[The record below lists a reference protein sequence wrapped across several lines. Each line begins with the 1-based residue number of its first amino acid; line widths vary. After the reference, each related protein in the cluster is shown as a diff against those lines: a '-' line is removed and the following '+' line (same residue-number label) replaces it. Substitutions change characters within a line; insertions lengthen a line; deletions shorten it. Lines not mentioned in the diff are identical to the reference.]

1 MYIRQIIIQGFK
13 SYREQTIID
22 PFDPRH
28 NVVVGRNG
36 SGKSNFFY
44 AIQFVLSDEFNH
56 LRAEQRQ
63 ALLHE
68 GTGPRVI
75 SAFVEIIFDNADGR
89 IPIDKNEVYLR
100 RVIGAKKDQYF
111 LNRKAVTKLDVM
123 NLLESAGFS
132 RSNPYYIV
140 KQGKINQM
148 ATAPDSQ
155 RLKLL
160 REVAGTRVYDE
171 RREESKVILKETQ
184 SKREKIEEFL
194 RTIEDRLKTL
204 EEEKEELKE
213 YQKYDKMRRALEYTI
228 HDRELKETRKKL
240 DDMENQRKNSGA
252 EQEQFRQQLQKAQ
265 EAIKTLSKEMKD
277 VKSKLSQV
285 KEEKDTFSMEQQQLL
300 KEKTK
305 LEFTIKDLADEV
317 QGDNKSK
324 ERAEKELQKLRA
336 TISQKEGELEAIKP
350 QYEEM
355 KGREDEAQHELSL
368 KDQKRKELYAK
379 QGRGSQ
385 FTSKEQRDQWIQK
398 ELRSIERAMGEK
410 KDQIRRLDEEIN
422 RDGERNKELEKR
434 LQAVKSKQDQI
445 QRLED
450 EIVRDTERVSQ
461 LSKKVEELSAD
472 TENYRQSIDE
482 HNKVFYDMKKRKD
495 QLQSERNEYWRKEN
509 NLQQNVSSLK
519 EELSRADHSLRS
531 MAGKP
536 ILNGRDSV
544 QKVLDT
550 FRERGGHLGEI
561 AGHYYGLLIENFEC
575 ERSIYTAVEVTA
587 GNKLFHHIVESDKI
601 GTQIL
606 KEMNKQKLPGE
617 VTFMPLNRLTVKEID
632 YPQTNDAIP
641 MVSKLT
647 YSDRYLKA
655 LKYIFGRTLICRNL
669 EVATHLARSTRLDCV
684 TLDGDQ
690 VSSKGSLTG
699 GYFNTSRSRL
709 EIQKTR
715 SELRDQITSAET
727 ELRTLQDTLRD
738 TEQEINKIVSEMQRT
753 EIKNSKAKNLFEK
766 VKTDIRLMKEEQSG
780 LERTKQPKERSL
792 TQLKANLE
800 AMMATKEGLESELHQ
815 ELMAT
820 LSVQDQH
827 EVDQLN
833 DDIRKLTQENKEAFT
848 RRMKLEADKNKLENL
863 LTNNLHRRKDELMQ
877 ALQEISVEDRKR
889 QLDHSQSEIQRV
901 DSRIDEVTN
910 QYKDVEKRVSDHQKK
925 EKTLKSELEK
935 AKVKEKEVMERMEE
949 DAKDLEKMASK
960 QTLLH
965 QKIDECTKKIR
976 DLGSLP
982 FEAFDKYQNIATKQL
997 FRKLEGSN
1005 MELKKYSH
1013 VNKKALDQFISFSEQ
1028 KEKLVMRKEEL
1039 DRGYD
1044 KIKELMSV
1052 LEQRKYEAIQFTFKQ
1067 VSKYFSEVFR
1077 KLAPQGHAQLVMK
1090 SDNDD
1095 ESEQEE
1101 QGTVDNFTGVG
1112 IRVSFTGRNAEM
1124 REMNQLSGG
1133 QKSLVALALIFAIQ
1147 KCDPAPFYLFDE
1159 IDQALDA
1166 QHRKAV
1172 ADMIHELSR
1181 DAQFITTTFRPEL
1194 LEHANKFYGVK
1205 FRNKVSHVE
1214 CVAREEAYDFVED
1227 DQTHG

>member
-13 SYREQTIID
+13 SYREQTVID

-89 IPIDKNEVYLR
+89 IPIDKNEVCLR

-194 RTIEDRLKTL
+194 RTIEDRLQTL

-240 DDMENQRKNSGA
+240 TDMENQRKNSGA

-265 EAIKTLSKEMKD
+265 ESIKTYSKEMKD

-285 KEEKDTFSMEQQQLL
+285 KEERDTYNMEQQQLL

-324 ERAEKELQKLRA
+324 ERAEKELLKLRS
-336 TISQKEGELEAIKP
+336 TISQKEAELEAIRP

-355 KGREDEAQHELSL
+355 KAREDEAQHELSM

-398 ELRSIERAMGEK
+398 ELRSLTK
-410 KDQIRRLDEEIN
+410 
-422 RDGERNKELEKR
+422 
-434 LQAVKSKQDQI
+434 AVKSKQDQI

-450 EIVRDTERVSQ
+450 EIVRDSERRTH
-461 LSKKVEELSAD
+461 LDKKVEELSTD

-482 HNKVFYDMKKRKD
+482 HNKVFYEMKKRKD
-495 QLQSERNEYWRKEN
+495 QLQSERNEHWRKEN

-519 EELSRADHSLRS
+519 DELSRADQSLRS

-550 FRERGGHLGEI
+550 FRDRGGHLGEI
-561 AGHYYGLLIENFEC
+561 ATQYYGLLIENFEC

-617 VTFMPLNRLTVKEID
+617 VTFMPLNRLTVKDID

-647 YSDRYLKA
+647 YSQRYHKA

-715 SELRDQITSAET
+715 SELRDQITTAET
-727 ELRTLQDTLRD
+727 ELRTLQDTLRN
-738 TEQEINKIVSEMQRT
+738 TEQEINKIVSEMQKT

-815 ELMAT
+815 DLMAT

-833 DDIRKLTQENKEAFT
+833 DDIRRLTQENKEAFT

-889 QLDHSQSEIQRV
+889 QLEHSQSEIQRV
-901 DSRIDEVTN
+901 DARIDEVAI
-910 QYKDVEKRVSDHQKK
+910 QYKDVEKKVSEHQKK
-925 EKTLKSELEK
+925 EKSLKSELEK
-935 AKVKEKEVMERMEE
+935 VKTKEKEVMERMEE

-960 QTLLH
+960 QNLLH

-982 FEAFDKYQNIATKQL
+982 SEAFDKYQNLPTKQL
-997 FRKLEGSN
+997 FKKLEGSN

-1044 KIKELMSV
+1044 KIKELMNV
-1052 LEQRKYEAIQFTFKQ
+1052 LEHRKYEAIQFTFKQ
-1067 VSKYFSEVFR
+1067 VSKYFSEVFK

-1090 SDNDD
+1090 SDRDD
-1095 ESEQEE
+1095 ESEHEE

-1172 ADMIHELSR
+1172 ADMIHELSK

-1214 CVAREEAYDFVED
+1214 CVSREEAYDFVED

>member
-1 MYIRQIIIQGFK
+1 
-13 SYREQTIID
+13 
-22 PFDPRH
+22 
-28 NVVVGRNG
+28 
-36 SGKSNFFY
+36 
-44 AIQFVLSDEFNH
+44 
-56 LRAEQRQ
+56 
-63 ALLHE
+63 
-68 GTGPRVI
+68 
-75 SAFVEIIFDNADGR
+75 
-89 IPIDKNEVYLR
+89 
-100 RVIGAKKDQYF
+100 
-111 LNRKAVTKLDVM
+111 
-123 NLLESAGFS
+123 
-132 RSNPYYIV
+132 
-140 KQGKINQM
+140 
-148 ATAPDSQ
+148 
-155 RLKLL
+155 
-160 REVAGTRVYDE
+160 
-171 RREESKVILKETQ
+171 
-184 SKREKIEEFL
+184 
-194 RTIEDRLKTL
+194 
-204 EEEKEELKE
+204 
-213 YQKYDKMRRALEYTI
+213 
-228 HDRELKETRKKL
+228 
-240 DDMENQRKNSGA
+240 MENQRKNSGA
-252 EQEQFRQQLQKAQ
+252 EQEKLRQQLQKAQ
-265 EAIKTLSKEMKD
+265 EAIKTTSKDLKE
-277 VKSKLSQV
+277 VKQKLGQV
-285 KEEKDTFSMEQQQLL
+285 KEERDTYNMEQQQLL

-324 ERAEKELQKLRA
+324 ERAEKELQKLRSI
-336 TISQKEGELEAIKP
+336 ISLKEAELEAIRP

-355 KGREDEAQHELSL
+355 KGKEDEAQRELSL

-398 ELRSIERAMGEK
+398 ELRSIERAMSEK
-410 KDQIRRLDEEIN
+410 KDQIRRLDEEIL
-422 RDGERNKELEKR
+422 RDSGR
-434 LQAVKSKQDQI
+434 
-445 QRLED
+445 
-450 EIVRDTERVSQ
+450 RVQ
-461 LSKKVEELSAD
+461 LDKTVEELSTD

-482 HNKVFYDMKKRKD
+482 HNKVFYEMKKRKD
-495 QLQSERNEYWRKEN
+495 QLQSERNEHWRKEN
-509 NLQQNVSSLK
+509 NLQQNVSTLK
-519 EELSRADHSLRS
+519 DDLSRADQSLRS

-561 AGHYYGLLIENFEC
+561 ATQYYGLLIENFEC
-575 ERSIYTAVEVTA
+575 EKSIYTAVEVTA
-587 GNKLFHHIVESDKI
+587 GNKLFHHIVNLDKI
-601 GTQIL
+601 GTHIL

-617 VTFMPLNRLTVKEID
+617 VTFMPLNRLTVKDID

-647 YSDRYLKA
+647 YSERYTKA

-727 ELRTLQDTLRD
+727 ELRTLQDTLRT
-738 TEQEINKIVSEMQRT
+738 TESEINKIVSEMQKT

-766 VKTDIRLMKEEQSG
+766 VKTDIRLMKEELSG
-780 LERTKQPKERSL
+780 LERTKNPKERSL
-792 TQLKANLE
+792 SQLKANLE

-815 ELMAT
+815 DLMAT
-820 LSVQDQH
+820 LSVSDQK
-827 EVDQLN
+827 EVDTLN
-833 DDIRKLTQENKEAFT
+833 DDIRRLTQENKEAFT

-863 LTNNLHRRKDELMQ
+863 LTNNLHRRKDELVQ

-901 DSRIDEVTN
+901 DTRIDEVAV
-910 QYKDVEKRVSDHQKK
+910 QFKDVEKKVGEHQKK
-925 EKTLKSELEK
+925 EKSFKSELEK
-935 AKVKEKEVMERMEE
+935 IKGKEKEVMERMEE
-949 DAKDLEKMASK
+949 DAKDLDKMASK
-960 QTLLH
+960 QNLLH

-982 FEAFDKYQNIATKQL
+982 SDAFDKYQNLATKAL
-997 FRKLEGSN
+997 FKKLETAN
-1005 MELKKYSH
+1005 NELRKYSH

-1028 KEKLVMRKEEL
+1028 KEKLVARKEEL
-1039 DRGYD
+1039 DRGNG
-1044 KIKELMSV
+1044 KISELMDV
-1052 LEQRKYEAIQFTFKQ
+1052 LEHRKYEAIQFTFKQ
-1067 VSKYFSEVFR
+1067 VSKYFSEVFK

-1090 SDNDD
+1090 SDQDE

-1101 QGTVDNFTGVG
+1101 QSTVDNFTGVG

-1159 IDQALDA
+1159 IDQALDPMY
-1166 QHRKAV
+1166 RKAV
-1172 ADMIHELSR
+1172 ADMIHELA
-1181 DAQFITTTFRPEL
+1181 DNAQFITTTFRPEL

-1205 FRNKVSHVE
+1205 FRNKVSHTESVT
-1214 CVAREEAYDFVED
+1214 REEAYDFVED
-1227 DQTHG
+1227 DQTHA

>member
-13 SYREQTIID
+13 SYREQTVID

-89 IPIDKNEVYLR
+89 IPIDKNEVCLR

-252 EQEQFRQQLQKAQ
+252 EQEQLRQQLQKAQ
-265 EAIKTLSKEMKD
+265 ESIKTQSKEMKEI
-277 VKSKLSQV
+277 KSKLSQV
-285 KEEKDTFSMEQQQLL
+285 KEERDTFNMEQQQLL

-336 TISQKEGELEAIKP
+336 TIAQKEAELEAIRPK
-350 QYEEM
+350 YEEN
-355 KGREDEAQHELSL
+355 KAREEEAQHELSL

-398 ELRSIERAMGEK
+398 ELRS
-410 KDQIRRLDEEIN
+410 L
-422 RDGERNKELEKR
+422 NK
-434 LQAVKSKQDQI
+434 AVKSKQDQI

-450 EIVRDTERVSQ
+450 EIVRDSERRTQLVS
-461 LSKKVEELSAD
+461 KVEELSTD

-482 HNKVFYDMKKRKD
+482 HNKVFYEMKKRKD
-495 QLQSERNEYWRKEN
+495 QLQSERNEHWRKEN

-519 EELSRADHSLRS
+519 EELSRADQSLRS

-561 AGHYYGLLIENFEC
+561 AEQYYGLLIENFEC

-617 VTFMPLNRLTVKEID
+617 VTFMPLNRLTVKDID

-647 YSDRYLKA
+647 YSERYHKA

-727 ELRTLQDTLRD
+727 ELRTLQETLRN
-738 TEQEINKIVSEMQRT
+738 TEQEINKIVSEMQKT

-792 TQLKANLE
+792 TQLKASLE

-815 ELMAT
+815 DLMAT

-833 DDIRKLTQENKEAFT
+833 DDIRRLTQDNKEAFT

-889 QLDHSQSEIQRV
+889 QLEHSQSEIQRV
-901 DSRIDEVTN
+901 DSRIEEVAV
-910 QYKDVEKRVSDHQKK
+910 QYKEVEKKVTELQKK
-925 EKTLKSELEK
+925 EKSLKGELEK
-935 AKVKEKEVMERMEE
+935 VKSREKEVMERMEE

-965 QKIDECTKKIR
+965 QKIEDCSKKIR

-982 FEAFDKYQNIATKQL
+982 SEAFDKYQNLPTKQL
-997 FRKLEGSN
+997 FKKLENSN

-1044 KIKELMSV
+1044 KIKELMNV
-1052 LEQRKYEAIQFTFKQ
+1052 LEHRKYEAIQFTFKQ
-1067 VSKYFSEVFR
+1067 VSKYFSEVFK

-1090 SDNDD
+1090 SDNED

-1172 ADMIHELSR
+1172 ADMIHELSK

-1214 CVAREEAYDFVED
+1214 CVSREEAYDFVED

>member
-13 SYREQTIID
+13 SYREQTVID

-89 IPIDKNEVYLR
+89 IPIDKNEVCLR

-194 RTIEDRLKTL
+194 RTIEDRLQTL

-240 DDMENQRKNSGA
+240 TDMENQRKNSGA
-252 EQEQFRQQLQKAQ
+252 EQEQYRQQLQKSQ
-265 EAIKTLSKEMKD
+265 ESIKTLSKEMKD

-285 KEEKDTFSMEQQQLL
+285 KEERDTYNMEQQQLL

-324 ERAEKELQKLRA
+324 ERAEKELQKLRS
-336 TISQKEGELEAIKP
+336 TIAQKEAELEAIRP

-355 KGREDEAQHELSL
+355 KAREDEAQHELSM

-434 LQAVKSKQDQI
+434 LQEASNEATELCEQVKKYRTYFFQKDAEKQN
-445 QRLED
+445 
-450 EIVRDTERVSQ
+450 
-461 LSKKVEELSAD
+461 LSFIIS
-472 TENYRQSIDE
+472 E
-482 HNKVFYDMKKRKD
+482 H
-495 QLQSERNEYWRKEN
+495 WRKEN

-519 EELSRADHSLRS
+519 EELSRADQSLRS

-550 FRERGGHLGEI
+550 FRDRGGHLGEI
-561 AGHYYGLLIENFEC
+561 ATQYYGLLIENFEC

-617 VTFMPLNRLTVKEID
+617 VTFMPLNRLTVKDID

-647 YSDRYLKA
+647 YSQRYHKA

-727 ELRTLQDTLRD
+727 ELRTLQDTLRN
-738 TEQEINKIVSEMQRT
+738 TEQEINKIVSEMQKT

-815 ELMAT
+815 DLMAT

-833 DDIRKLTQENKEAFT
+833 DDIRRLTQENKEAFT

-863 LTNNLHRRKDELMQ
+863 LTNNLNRRKDELMQ

-889 QLDHSQSEIQRV
+889 QLEHSQSEIQRV
-901 DSRIDEVTN
+901 DARVEEVAV
-910 QYKDVEKRVSDHQKK
+910 QYKEVEKKVAEHQKK
-925 EKTLKSELEK
+925 EKEF
-935 AKVKEKEVMERMEE
+935 
-949 DAKDLEKMASK
+949 
-960 QTLLH
+960 
-965 QKIDECTKKIR
+965 KI
-976 DLGSLP
+976 
-982 FEAFDKYQNIATKQL
+982 
-997 FRKLEGSN
+997 
-1005 MELKKYSH
+1005 
-1013 VNKKALDQFISFSEQ
+1013 
-1028 KEKLVMRKEEL
+1028 
-1039 DRGYD
+1039 
-1044 KIKELMSV
+1044 
-1052 LEQRKYEAIQFTFKQ
+1052 
-1067 VSKYFSEVFR
+1067 
-1077 KLAPQGHAQLVMK
+1077 
-1090 SDNDD
+1090 
-1095 ESEQEE
+1095 
-1101 QGTVDNFTGVG
+1101 
-1112 IRVSFTGRNAEM
+1112 
-1124 REMNQLSGG
+1124 
-1133 QKSLVALALIFAIQ
+1133 
-1147 KCDPAPFYLFDE
+1147 
-1159 IDQALDA
+1159 
-1166 QHRKAV
+1166 
-1172 ADMIHELSR
+1172 
-1181 DAQFITTTFRPEL
+1181 
-1194 LEHANKFYGVK
+1194 
-1205 FRNKVSHVE
+1205 
-1214 CVAREEAYDFVED
+1214 
-1227 DQTHG
+1227 

>member
-13 SYREQTIID
+13 SYREQTVID

-44 AIQFVLSDEFNH
+44 AIQFVLSDEFSH

-75 SAFVEIIFDNADGR
+75 SAFVEIIFDNQDGR
-89 IPIDKNEVYLR
+89 IPIDKNEVCLR

-148 ATAPDSQ
+148 ATAPDSH

-171 RREESKVILKETQ
+171 RREESKEILRETE

-252 EQEQFRQQLQKAQ
+252 EQEKLRQQLQKAQ
-265 EAIKTLSKEMKD
+265 DAIKTSSKEMKD
-277 VKSKLSQV
+277 IKQKLGQV
-285 KEEKDTFSMEQQQLL
+285 KEERDTFNMEQQQLL

-324 ERAEKELQKLRA
+324 ERAEKELQKLRS
-336 TISQKEGELEAIKP
+336 TISQKEAELEAIRP

-355 KGREDEAQHELSL
+355 KAREDEAQRELSL

-398 ELRSIERAMGEK
+398 ELRS
-410 KDQIRRLDEEIN
+410 L
-422 RDGERNKELEKR
+422 NK
-434 LQAVKSKQDQI
+434 AVKSKQDQI

-450 EIVRDTERVSQ
+450 EISRDSERRVQ
-461 LSKKVEELSAD
+461 LDKKVEELSAD
-472 TENYRQSIDE
+472 TEDYRQSIDE
-482 HNKVFYDMKKRKD
+482 HNKVFYEMKKRKD
-495 QLQSERNEYWRKEN
+495 QLQSERNEHWRKEN
-509 NLQQNVSSLK
+509 NLQQNVSTLK
-519 EELSRADHSLRS
+519 EELSRADQSLRS

-561 AGHYYGLLIENFEC
+561 ATQYYGLLIENFEC

-617 VTFMPLNRLTVKEID
+617 VTFMPLNRLTVKDID

-709 EIQKTR
+709 EIQKAR

-727 ELRTLQDTLRD
+727 ELRTLQDTLRN
-738 TEQEINKIVSEMQRT
+738 TEQEINKIVSEMQKT

-766 VKTDIRLMKEEQSG
+766 VKTDIRLMKEELSG

-792 TQLKANLE
+792 SQLKANLE

-815 ELMAT
+815 DLMAT
-820 LSVQDQH
+820 LSVQDQR

-833 DDIRKLTQENKEAFT
+833 DDIRRLTQENKEAFT

-863 LTNNLHRRKDELMQ
+863 LTNNLHRRKDELVQ

-889 QLDHSQSEIQRV
+889 QLEHSQSEIQRV
-901 DSRIDEVTN
+901 DSRIEEVAV
-910 QYKDVEKRVSDHQKK
+910 QFKEVEKKVVEHQKK
-925 EKTLKSELEK
+925 EKSLKAELEK
-935 AKVKEKEVMERMEE
+935 LKLKEKEVMERMEE

-960 QTLLH
+960 QNLLH

-982 FEAFDKYQNIATKQL
+982 SDAFDKYQNLATKQL
-997 FRKLEGSN
+997 FKKLETAN
-1005 MELKKYSH
+1005 TELKKYSH

-1028 KEKLVMRKEEL
+1028 KEKLVSRKEEL

-1052 LEQRKYEAIQFTFKQ
+1052 LEHRKYEAIQFTFKQ
-1067 VSKYFSEVFR
+1067 VSKYFSEVFK

-1090 SDNDD
+1090 SDQDE

-1172 ADMIHELSR
+1172 ADMIHELSK

-1214 CVAREEAYDFVED
+1214 CVSREEAYDFVED

>member
-13 SYREQTIID
+13 SYREQTVID

-89 IPIDKNEVYLR
+89 IPIDKNEVCLR

-194 RTIEDRLKTL
+194 RTIEDRLQTL

-240 DDMENQRKNSGA
+240 TDMENQRKNSGA
-252 EQEQFRQQLQKAQ
+252 EQEQFRQQLQKSQ
-265 EAIKTLSKEMKD
+265 ESIKTLSKDMKD

-285 KEEKDTFSMEQQQLL
+285 KEERDTYNMEQQQLL

-305 LEFTIKDLADEV
+305 LEFTIKDLTDEV

-324 ERAEKELQKLRA
+324 ERAEKELQKLRS
-336 TISQKEGELEAIKP
+336 TISQKEAELEAIRP

-355 KGREDEAQHELSL
+355 KGREDEAQHELSM

-398 ELRSIERAMGEK
+398 ELRSLTK
-410 KDQIRRLDEEIN
+410 
-422 RDGERNKELEKR
+422 
-434 LQAVKSKQDQI
+434 AVKSKQDQI

-450 EIVRDTERVSQ
+450 EIIRDTDRRAH
-461 LSKKVEELSAD
+461 LDKKVEELSTD

-482 HNKVFYDMKKRKD
+482 HNKVFYEMKKRKD
-495 QLQSERNEYWRKEN
+495 QLQSERNEHWRKEN

-519 EELSRADHSLRS
+519 EELSRADQSLRS

-550 FRERGGHLGEI
+550 FRDRGGHLGEI
-561 AGHYYGLLIENFEC
+561 ATQYYGLLIENFEC

-617 VTFMPLNRLTVKEID
+617 VTFMPLNRLTVKDID

-647 YSDRYLKA
+647 YSQRYHKA

-727 ELRTLQDTLRD
+727 ELRTLQETLRN
-738 TEQEINKIVSEMQRT
+738 TEQEINKIVSEMQKT

-815 ELMAT
+815 DLMAT

-833 DDIRKLTQENKEAFT
+833 DDIRRLTQENKEAFT

-889 QLDHSQSEIQRV
+889 QLEHSQSEIQRV
-901 DSRIDEVTN
+901 DARIEEVAV
-910 QYKDVEKRVSDHQKK
+910 QYKDVEKKVTEHQKK
-925 EKTLKSELEK
+925 EKSLKSELEK
-935 AKVKEKEVMERMEE
+935 VKSKEKEVMERMEE

-960 QTLLH
+960 QNLLH

-982 FEAFDKYQNIATKQL
+982 SEAFDKYQNLATKQL
-997 FRKLEGSN
+997 FKKLEGAN

-1044 KIKELMSV
+1044 KIKELMNV
-1052 LEQRKYEAIQFTFKQ
+1052 LEHRKYEAIQFTFKQ
-1067 VSKYFSEVFR
+1067 VSKYFSEVFK

-1090 SDNDD
+1090 SNRDE

-1101 QGTVDNFTGVG
+1101 QGTVDNFSGVG

-1172 ADMIHELSR
+1172 ADMIHELSK

-1214 CVAREEAYDFVED
+1214 CVSREEAYDFVED

>member
-13 SYREQTIID
+13 SYREQTVID

-89 IPIDKNEVYLR
+89 IPIDKNEVCLR

-213 YQKYDKMRRALEYTI
+213 YQKYDKMRRGLEYTI

-240 DDMENQRKNSGA
+240 DDMESQRKNSGA

-265 EAIKTLSKEMKD
+265 ESIKAQSKEMKD
-277 VKSKLSQV
+277 IKSKLSQV
-285 KEEKDTFSMEQQQLL
+285 KEERDTFNMEQQQLL

-336 TISQKEGELEAIKP
+336 TIAQKEAELEAIRPK
-350 QYEEM
+350 YEEN
-355 KGREDEAQHELSL
+355 KAREEEAQHELSL

-434 LQAVKSKQDQI
+434 LQNLNEEKTDLWNEMQFEGKELLRLKSQENSI
-445 QRLED
+445 QY
-450 EIVRDTERVSQ
+450 
-461 LSKKVEELSAD
+461 KKS
-472 TENYRQSIDE
+472 E
-482 HNKVFYDMKKRKD
+482 H
-495 QLQSERNEYWRKEN
+495 WRKEN

-519 EELSRADHSLRS
+519 EELSRADQSLRS

-561 AGHYYGLLIENFEC
+561 AEQYYGLLIENFEC

-617 VTFMPLNRLTVKEID
+617 VTFMPLNRLTVKDID

-647 YSDRYLKA
+647 YSDRYHKA

-715 SELRDQITSAET
+715 SELRDQITTAET
-727 ELRTLQDTLRD
+727 ELRTLQETLRN
-738 TEQEINKIVSEMQRT
+738 TEQEINKIVSEMQKT

-792 TQLKANLE
+792 TQLKASLE

-815 ELMAT
+815 DLMAT

-833 DDIRKLTQENKEAFT
+833 DDIRRLTQDNKEAFT

-901 DSRIDEVTN
+901 DTRIEEVAV
-910 QYKDVEKRVSDHQKK
+910 QYKEVEKKVTELQKK
-925 EKTLKSELEK
+925 EKSLKVELEK
-935 AKVKEKEVMERMEE
+935 VKSKEKEVMERMEE

-965 QKIDECTKKIR
+965 QKIDDCSKKIR

-982 FEAFDKYQNIATKQL
+982 SEAFDKYQGLPTKQL
-997 FRKLEGSN
+997 FKKLETSN

-1052 LEQRKYEAIQFTFKQ
+1052 LEHRKYEAIQFTFKQ
-1067 VSKYFSEVFR
+1067 VSKYFSEVFK

-1090 SDNDD
+1090 SDNED
-1095 ESEQEE
+1095 ESEHEE

-1172 ADMIHELSR
+1172 ADMIHELSK

-1214 CVAREEAYDFVED
+1214 CVSREEAYDFVED

>member
-1 MYIRQIIIQGFK
+1 
-13 SYREQTIID
+13 
-22 PFDPRH
+22 
-28 NVVVGRNG
+28 
-36 SGKSNFFY
+36 
-44 AIQFVLSDEFNH
+44 
-56 LRAEQRQ
+56 
-63 ALLHE
+63 
-68 GTGPRVI
+68 
-75 SAFVEIIFDNADGR
+75 
-89 IPIDKNEVYLR
+89 
-100 RVIGAKKDQYF
+100 
-111 LNRKAVTKLDVM
+111 
-123 NLLESAGFS
+123 
-132 RSNPYYIV
+132 
-140 KQGKINQM
+140 
-148 ATAPDSQ
+148 
-155 RLKLL
+155 
-160 REVAGTRVYDE
+160 
-171 RREESKVILKETQ
+171 
-184 SKREKIEEFL
+184 
-194 RTIEDRLKTL
+194 
-204 EEEKEELKE
+204 
-213 YQKYDKMRRALEYTI
+213 
-228 HDRELKETRKKL
+228 
-240 DDMENQRKNSGA
+240 
-252 EQEQFRQQLQKAQ
+252 
-265 EAIKTLSKEMKD
+265 
-277 VKSKLSQV
+277 
-285 KEEKDTFSMEQQQLL
+285 
-300 KEKTK
+300 
-305 LEFTIKDLADEV
+305 
-317 QGDNKSK
+317 
-324 ERAEKELQKLRA
+324 
-336 TISQKEGELEAIKP
+336 
-350 QYEEM
+350 
-355 KGREDEAQHELSL
+355 
-368 KDQKRKELYAK
+368 
-379 QGRGSQ
+379 
-385 FTSKEQRDQWIQK
+385 
-398 ELRSIERAMGEK
+398 MGEK
-410 KDQIRRLDEEIN
+410 KDQIRRLDEEIK
-422 RDGERNKELEKR
+422 RDGERTNELEKR
-434 LQAVKSKQDQI
+434 LQVGIFCSNVRNIRIIVTKEDSTILASFVSKHAFSQPYVLWCQTSLTKAVKSKQDQI

-450 EIVRDTERVSQ
+450 EIVRDVDRKKTLEVKTEEFQENQWMYYEEIKRSSQ
-461 LSKKVEELSAD
+461 NLLSLNRLRRDFEHSRSEL
-472 TENYRQSIDE
+472 
-482 HNKVFYDMKKRKD
+482 
-495 QLQSERNEYWRKEN
+495 WRKEN

-519 EELSRADHSLRS
+519 EELSRADQSLRS

-561 AGHYYGLLIENFEC
+561 ATQYYGLLIENFEC

-617 VTFMPLNRLTVKEID
+617 VTFMPLNRLTVKDID

-647 YSDRYLKA
+647 YSERYHKA

-669 EVATHLARSTRLDCV
+669 EVATLLARSTRLDCV

-715 SELRDQITSAET
+715 SELRDQITTAET
-727 ELRTLQDTLRD
+727 ELRTLQDTLRN
-738 TEQEINKIVSEMQRT
+738 TEQEINKIVSEMQKT

-766 VKTDIRLMKEEQSG
+766 VKTDIRLMKEELSG

-792 TQLKANLE
+792 SQLKANLE

-815 ELMAT
+815 DLMAT

-833 DDIRKLTQENKEAFT
+833 DDIRRLTQENKEAFT

-901 DSRIDEVTN
+901 DNRIEEVAV
-910 QYKDVEKRVSDHQKK
+910 QYKEVEKKVTEFQKK
-925 EKTLKSELEK
+925 EKSLKSELEK
-935 AKVKEKEVMERMEE
+935 MKNKEKEVMERMEE

-960 QTLLH
+960 QNLLH
-965 QKIDECTKKIR
+965 QKIDECTKKIC

-982 FEAFDKYQNIATKQL
+982 SEAFDKYQNLATKQL
-997 FRKLEGSN
+997 FKKLEVAN
-1005 MELKKYSH
+1005 TELKKYSH

-1028 KEKLVMRKEEL
+1028 KEKLMARKEEL

-1044 KIKELMSV
+1044 KIKELMNV
-1052 LEQRKYEAIQFTFKQ
+1052 LEHRKYEAIQFTFKQ
-1067 VSKYFSEVFR
+1067 VSKYFTDVFK
-1077 KLAPQGHAQLVMK
+1077 KLAPQGHAQLIMK
-1090 SDNDD
+1090 SDREE

-1101 QGTVDNFTGVG
+1101 KGSVDNFTGVG
-1112 IRVSFTGRNAEM
+1112 IRVSFTGKNAEM

-1133 QKSLVALALIFAIQ
+1133 QKSLVALGLIFAIQ

-1172 ADMIHELSR
+1172 ADMIHELSA

-1214 CVAREEAYDFVED
+1214 CVSRDEAYDFVED
-1227 DQTHG
+1227 DTTHG

>member
-13 SYREQTIID
+13 SYREQTVID

-44 AIQFVLSDEFNH
+44 AIQFVLSDEFSH

-75 SAFVEIIFDNADGR
+75 SAFVEIIFDNQDGR
-89 IPIDKNEVYLR
+89 IPIDKNEVCLR

-148 ATAPDSQ
+148 ATAPDSH

-171 RREESKVILKETQ
+171 RREESKEILRETE

-252 EQEQFRQQLQKAQ
+252 EQEKLRQQLQKAQ
-265 EAIKTLSKEMKD
+265 DAIKTSSKEMKD
-277 VKSKLSQV
+277 IKQKLGQV
-285 KEEKDTFSMEQQQLL
+285 KEERDTYNMEQQQLL

-324 ERAEKELQKLRA
+324 ERAEKELQKLRS
-336 TISQKEGELEAIKP
+336 TISQKEAELEAIRP

-355 KGREDEAQHELSL
+355 KAREDEAQRELSL

-398 ELRSIERAMGEK
+398 ELRSIERAMSEK

-434 LQAVKSKQDQI
+434 LQ
-445 QRLED
+445 
-450 EIVRDTERVSQ
+450 
-461 LSKKVEELSAD
+461 ELSAD
-472 TENYRQSIDE
+472 TEDYRQSIDE
-482 HNKVFYDMKKRKD
+482 HNKVFYEMKKRKD
-495 QLQSERNEYWRKEN
+495 QLQSERNEHWRKEN
-509 NLQQNVSSLK
+509 NLQQNVSTLK
-519 EELSRADHSLRS
+519 EELSRADQSLRS

-561 AGHYYGLLIENFEC
+561 ATQYYGLLIENFEC

-617 VTFMPLNRLTVKEID
+617 VTFMPLNRLTVKDID

-709 EIQKTR
+709 EIQKAR

-727 ELRTLQDTLRD
+727 ELRTLQDTLRN
-738 TEQEINKIVSEMQRT
+738 TEQEINKIVSEMQKT

-766 VKTDIRLMKEEQSG
+766 VKTDIRLMKEELSG

-792 TQLKANLE
+792 SQLKANLE

-815 ELMAT
+815 DLMAT
-820 LSVQDQH
+820 LSVQDQR

-833 DDIRKLTQENKEAFT
+833 DDIRRLTQENKEAFT

-863 LTNNLHRRKDELMQ
+863 LTNNLHRRKDELVQ

-889 QLDHSQSEIQRV
+889 QLEHSQSEIQRV
-901 DSRIDEVTN
+901 DSRIEEVAV
-910 QYKDVEKRVSDHQKK
+910 QFKEVEKKVGEHQKK
-925 EKTLKSELEK
+925 EKSLKAELEK
-935 AKVKEKEVMERMEE
+935 LKLKEKEVMERMEE

-960 QTLLH
+960 QNLLH

-982 FEAFDKYQNIATKQL
+982 SDAFDKYQNLATKQL
-997 FRKLEGSN
+997 FKKLETAN
-1005 MELKKYSH
+1005 TELKKYSH

-1028 KEKLVMRKEEL
+1028 KEKLVSRKEEL

-1052 LEQRKYEAIQFTFKQ
+1052 LEHRKYEAIQFTFKQ
-1067 VSKYFSEVFR
+1067 VSKYFSEVFK

-1090 SDNDD
+1090 SDQDE

-1172 ADMIHELSR
+1172 ADMIHELSK

-1214 CVAREEAYDFVED
+1214 CVSREEAYDFVED

>member
-1 MYIRQIIIQGFK
+1 
-13 SYREQTIID
+13 
-22 PFDPRH
+22 
-28 NVVVGRNG
+28 
-36 SGKSNFFY
+36 
-44 AIQFVLSDEFNH
+44 
-56 LRAEQRQ
+56 
-63 ALLHE
+63 
-68 GTGPRVI
+68 
-75 SAFVEIIFDNADGR
+75 
-89 IPIDKNEVYLR
+89 
-100 RVIGAKKDQYF
+100 
-111 LNRKAVTKLDVM
+111 
-123 NLLESAGFS
+123 
-132 RSNPYYIV
+132 
-140 KQGKINQM
+140 M

-252 EQEQFRQQLQKAQ
+252 EQEQLRQQLQKSQ
-265 EAIKTLSKEMKD
+265 ESIKTLSKEMKD
-277 VKSKLSQV
+277 IKSKLSQV
-285 KEEKDTFSMEQQQLL
+285 KEERDTYNMEQQQLL

-336 TISQKEGELEAIKP
+336 TIAQKEAELEAIRP

-410 KDQIRRLDEEIN
+410 KDQIKRLDEEIY
-422 RDGERNKELEKR
+422 RDKERNKEIEKR
-434 LQAVKSKQDQI
+434 LQ
-445 QRLED
+445 
-450 EIVRDTERVSQ
+450 
-461 LSKKVEELSAD
+461 ELSSD

-482 HNKVFYDMKKRKD
+482 HNKVFYEMKKRKD
-495 QLQSERNEYWRKEN
+495 QLQSERNEHWRKEN

-519 EELSRADHSLRS
+519 EELSRADQSLRS

-561 AGHYYGLLIENFEC
+561 VTQYYGLLIENFEC

-617 VTFMPLNRLTVKEID
+617 VTFMPLNRLTVKDID

-647 YSDRYLKA
+647 YSERYHKA

-715 SELRDQITSAET
+715 SELRDQIISAET
-727 ELRTLQDTLRD
+727 ELRTLQETLRN
-738 TEQEINKIVSEMQRT
+738 TEQEINKIVSEMQKT

-815 ELMAT
+815 DLMAT

-833 DDIRKLTQENKEAFT
+833 DDIRRLTQENKEAFT

-901 DSRIDEVTN
+901 DTRIEEVAV
-910 QYKDVEKRVSDHQKK
+910 QYKDVEKKVNELQKK
-925 EKTLKSELEK
+925 EKSLKSELEK
-935 AKVKEKEVMERMEE
+935 VKGKEKEVMERMEE

-960 QTLLH
+960 QNLLH

-982 FEAFDKYQNIATKQL
+982 SEAFDRYQTVPTKQL
-997 FRKLEGSN
+997 FKKLETAN

-1028 KEKLVMRKEEL
+1028 KEKLVMRKDEL

-1044 KIKELMSV
+1044 KIKELMNV
-1052 LEQRKYEAIQFTFKQ
+1052 LEHRKYEAIQFTFKQ
-1067 VSKYFSEVFR
+1067 VSKYFSEVFK

-1090 SDNDD
+1090 SDKDD

-1101 QGTVDNFTGVG
+1101 QGTVDNFSGVG

-1172 ADMIHELSR
+1172 ADMIHELSK

-1214 CVAREEAYDFVED
+1214 CVSREEAYDFVED

>member
-13 SYREQTIID
+13 SYREQTVID

-89 IPIDKNEVYLR
+89 IPIDKNEVCLR

-194 RTIEDRLKTL
+194 RTIEDRLQTL

-240 DDMENQRKNSGA
+240 TDMENQRKNSGA

-265 EAIKTLSKEMKD
+265 ESIKTYSKEMKD

-285 KEEKDTFSMEQQQLL
+285 KEERDTYNMEQQQLL

-324 ERAEKELQKLRA
+324 ERAEKELLKLRS
-336 TISQKEGELEAIKP
+336 TISQKEAELEAIRP

-355 KGREDEAQHELSL
+355 KAREDEAQHELSM

-434 LQAVKSKQDQI
+434 LQ
-445 QRLED
+445 
-450 EIVRDTERVSQ
+450 
-461 LSKKVEELSAD
+461 ELSTD

-482 HNKVFYDMKKRKD
+482 HNKVFYEMKKRKD
-495 QLQSERNEYWRKEN
+495 QLQSERNEHWRKEN

-519 EELSRADHSLRS
+519 DELSRADQSLRS

-550 FRERGGHLGEI
+550 FRDRGGHLGEI
-561 AGHYYGLLIENFEC
+561 ATQYYGLLIENFEC

-617 VTFMPLNRLTVKEID
+617 VTFMPLNRLTVKDID

-647 YSDRYLKA
+647 YSQRYHKA

-715 SELRDQITSAET
+715 SELRDQITTAET
-727 ELRTLQDTLRD
+727 ELRTLQDTLRN
-738 TEQEINKIVSEMQRT
+738 TEQEINKIVSEMQKT

-815 ELMAT
+815 DLMAT

-833 DDIRKLTQENKEAFT
+833 DDIRRLTQENKEAFT

-889 QLDHSQSEIQRV
+889 QLEHSQSEIQRV
-901 DSRIDEVTN
+901 DARIDEVAI
-910 QYKDVEKRVSDHQKK
+910 QYKDVEKKVSEHQKK
-925 EKTLKSELEK
+925 EKSLKSELEK
-935 AKVKEKEVMERMEE
+935 VKTKEKEVMERMEE

-960 QTLLH
+960 QNLLH

-982 FEAFDKYQNIATKQL
+982 SEAFDKYQNLPTKQL
-997 FRKLEGSN
+997 FKKLEGSN

-1044 KIKELMSV
+1044 KIKELMNV
-1052 LEQRKYEAIQFTFKQ
+1052 LEHRKYEAIQFTFKQ
-1067 VSKYFSEVFR
+1067 VSKYFSEVFK

-1090 SDNDD
+1090 SDRDD
-1095 ESEQEE
+1095 ESEHEE

-1172 ADMIHELSR
+1172 ADMIHELSK

-1214 CVAREEAYDFVED
+1214 CVSREEAYDFVED

>member
-13 SYREQTIID
+13 SYREQTVID

-44 AIQFVLSDEFNH
+44 AIQFVLSDEFSH

-75 SAFVEIIFDNADGR
+75 SAFVEIIFDNQDGR
-89 IPIDKNEVYLR
+89 IPIDKNEVCLR

-148 ATAPDSQ
+148 ATAPDSH

-171 RREESKVILKETQ
+171 RREESKEILRETE

-252 EQEQFRQQLQKAQ
+252 EQEKLRQQLQKAQ
-265 EAIKTLSKEMKD
+265 DAIKTSSKEMKD
-277 VKSKLSQV
+277 IKQKLGQV
-285 KEEKDTFSMEQQQLL
+285 KEERDTFNMEQQQLL

-324 ERAEKELQKLRA
+324 ERAEKELQKLRS
-336 TISQKEGELEAIKP
+336 TISQKEAELEAIRP

-355 KGREDEAQHELSL
+355 KAREDEAQRELSL

-398 ELRSIERAMGEK
+398 ELRS
-410 KDQIRRLDEEIN
+410 L
-422 RDGERNKELEKR
+422 NK
-434 LQAVKSKQDQI
+434 AVKSKQDQI

-450 EIVRDTERVSQ
+450 EISRDSERRVQ
-461 LSKKVEELSAD
+461 LDKKVEELSAD
-472 TENYRQSIDE
+472 TEDYRQSIDE
-482 HNKVFYDMKKRKD
+482 HNKVFYEMKKRKD
-495 QLQSERNEYWRKEN
+495 QLQSERNEHWRKEN
-509 NLQQNVSSLK
+509 NLQQNVSTLK
-519 EELSRADHSLRS
+519 EELSSRDQSLRS

-561 AGHYYGLLIENFEC
+561 ATQYYGLLIENFEC

-617 VTFMPLNRLTVKEID
+617 VTFMPLNRLTVKDID

-709 EIQKTR
+709 EIQKAR

-727 ELRTLQDTLRD
+727 ELRTLQETLRN
-738 TEQEINKIVSEMQRT
+738 TEQEINKIVSEMQKT

-766 VKTDIRLMKEEQSG
+766 VKTDIRLMKEELSG

-792 TQLKANLE
+792 SQLKANLE

-815 ELMAT
+815 DLMAT
-820 LSVQDQH
+820 LSVQDQR

-833 DDIRKLTQENKEAFT
+833 DDIRRLTQENKEAFT

-863 LTNNLHRRKDELMQ
+863 LTNNLHRRKDELVQ

-889 QLDHSQSEIQRV
+889 QLEHSQSEIQRV
-901 DSRIDEVTN
+901 DSRIEEVAV
-910 QYKDVEKRVSDHQKK
+910 QFKEVEKKVVEHQKK
-925 EKTLKSELEK
+925 EKSLKAELEK
-935 AKVKEKEVMERMEE
+935 LKLKEKEVMERMEE

-960 QTLLH
+960 QNLLH

-982 FEAFDKYQNIATKQL
+982 SDAFDKYQNLATKQL
-997 FRKLEGSN
+997 FKKLETAN
-1005 MELKKYSH
+1005 TELKKYSH

-1028 KEKLVMRKEEL
+1028 KEKLVSRKEEL

-1052 LEQRKYEAIQFTFKQ
+1052 LEHRKYEAIQFTFKQ
-1067 VSKYFSEVFR
+1067 VSKYFSEVFK

-1090 SDNDD
+1090 SDQDE

-1172 ADMIHELSR
+1172 ADMIHELSK

-1214 CVAREEAYDFVED
+1214 CVSREEAYDFVED

>member
-13 SYREQTIID
+13 SYREQTVID

-89 IPIDKNEVYLR
+89 IPIDKNEVCLR

-252 EQEQFRQQLQKAQ
+252 EQEQLRQQLQKAQ
-265 EAIKTLSKEMKD
+265 ESIKTQSKEMKEI
-277 VKSKLSQV
+277 KSKLSQV
-285 KEEKDTFSMEQQQLL
+285 KEERDTFNMEQQQLL

-336 TISQKEGELEAIKP
+336 TIAQKEAELEAIRPK
-350 QYEEM
+350 YEEN
-355 KGREDEAQHELSL
+355 KAREEEAQHELSL

-398 ELRSIERAMGEK
+398 ELRS
-410 KDQIRRLDEEIN
+410 L
-422 RDGERNKELEKR
+422 NK
-434 LQAVKSKQDQI
+434 AVKSKQDQI

-450 EIVRDTERVSQ
+450 EIVRDSERRTQLVS
-461 LSKKVEELSAD
+461 KVEELSTD

-482 HNKVFYDMKKRKD
+482 HNKVFYEMKKRKD
-495 QLQSERNEYWRKEN
+495 QLQSERNEHWRKEN

-519 EELSRADHSLRS
+519 EELSRADQSLRS

-561 AGHYYGLLIENFEC
+561 AEQYYGLLIENFEC

-617 VTFMPLNRLTVKEID
+617 VTFMPLNRLTVKDID

-647 YSDRYLKA
+647 YSDRYHKA

-727 ELRTLQDTLRD
+727 ELRTLQETLRN
-738 TEQEINKIVSEMQRT
+738 TEQEINKIVSEMQKT

-792 TQLKANLE
+792 TQLKASLE

-815 ELMAT
+815 DLMAT

-833 DDIRKLTQENKEAFT
+833 DDIRRLTQDNKEAFT

-889 QLDHSQSEIQRV
+889 QLEHSQSEIQRV
-901 DSRIDEVTN
+901 DSRIEEVAV
-910 QYKDVEKRVSDHQKK
+910 QYKEVEKKVTELQKK
-925 EKTLKSELEK
+925 EKSLKVELEK
-935 AKVKEKEVMERMEE
+935 VKSREKEVMERMEE

-965 QKIDECTKKIR
+965 QKIEDCSKKIR

-982 FEAFDKYQNIATKQL
+982 SEAFDKYQNLPTKQL
-997 FRKLEGSN
+997 FKKLENAN

-1044 KIKELMSV
+1044 KIKELMNV
-1052 LEQRKYEAIQFTFKQ
+1052 LEHRKYEAIQFTFNQ
-1067 VSKYFSEVFR
+1067 VSKYFSEVFK

-1090 SDNDD
+1090 SDNED

-1172 ADMIHELSR
+1172 ADMIHELSK

-1214 CVAREEAYDFVED
+1214 CVSREEAYDFVED

>member
-13 SYREQTIID
+13 SYREQTVID

-44 AIQFVLSDEFNH
+44 AIQFVLSDEFSH

-75 SAFVEIIFDNADGR
+75 SAFVEIIFDNQDGR
-89 IPIDKNEVYLR
+89 IPIDKNEVCLR

-148 ATAPDSQ
+148 ATAPDSH

-171 RREESKVILKETQ
+171 RREESKEILRETE

-252 EQEQFRQQLQKAQ
+252 EQEKLRQQLQKAQ
-265 EAIKTLSKEMKD
+265 DAIKTSSKEMKD
-277 VKSKLSQV
+277 IKQKLGQV
-285 KEEKDTFSMEQQQLL
+285 KEERDTFNMEQQQLL

-324 ERAEKELQKLRA
+324 ERAEKELQKLRS
-336 TISQKEGELEAIKP
+336 TISQKEAELEAIRP

-355 KGREDEAQHELSL
+355 KAREDEAQRELSL

-398 ELRSIERAMGEK
+398 ELRSIERAMSEK

-434 LQAVKSKQDQI
+434 LQDNTLERQIMCDQVRLTVKT
-445 QRLED
+445 LC
-450 EIVRDTERVSQ
+450 EREAS
-461 LSKKVEELSAD
+461 LRSCYYS
-472 TENYRQSIDE
+472 RSE
-482 HNKVFYDMKKRKD
+482 H
-495 QLQSERNEYWRKEN
+495 WRKEN
-509 NLQQNVSSLK
+509 NLQQNVSTLK
-519 EELSRADHSLRS
+519 EELSSRDQSLRS

-561 AGHYYGLLIENFEC
+561 ATQYYGLLIENFEC

-617 VTFMPLNRLTVKEID
+617 VTFMPLNRLTVKDID

-709 EIQKTR
+709 EIQKAR

-727 ELRTLQDTLRD
+727 ELRTLQETLRN
-738 TEQEINKIVSEMQRT
+738 TEQEINKIVSEMQKT

-766 VKTDIRLMKEEQSG
+766 VKTDIRLMKEELSG

-792 TQLKANLE
+792 SQLKANLE

-815 ELMAT
+815 DLMAT
-820 LSVQDQH
+820 LSVQDQR

-833 DDIRKLTQENKEAFT
+833 DDIRRLTQENKEAFT

-863 LTNNLHRRKDELMQ
+863 LTNNLHRRKDELVQ

-889 QLDHSQSEIQRV
+889 QLEHSQSEIQRV
-901 DSRIDEVTN
+901 DSRIEEVAV
-910 QYKDVEKRVSDHQKK
+910 QFKEVEKKVVEHQKK
-925 EKTLKSELEK
+925 EKSLKAELEK
-935 AKVKEKEVMERMEE
+935 LKLKEKEVMERMEE

-960 QTLLH
+960 QNLLH

-982 FEAFDKYQNIATKQL
+982 SDAFDKYQNLATKQL
-997 FRKLEGSN
+997 FKKLETAN
-1005 MELKKYSH
+1005 TELKKYSH

-1028 KEKLVMRKEEL
+1028 KEKLVSRKEEL

-1052 LEQRKYEAIQFTFKQ
+1052 LEHRKYEAIQFTFKQ
-1067 VSKYFSEVFR
+1067 VSKYFSEVFK

-1090 SDNDD
+1090 SDQDE

-1172 ADMIHELSR
+1172 ADMIHELSK

-1214 CVAREEAYDFVED
+1214 CVSREEAYDFVED

>member
-13 SYREQTIID
+13 SYREQTVIE

-44 AIQFVLSDEFNH
+44 AIQFVLSDEFSH

-75 SAFVEIIFDNADGR
+75 SAFVEIIFDNSDGR
-89 IPIDKNEVYLR
+89 IPIDKNDVCLR
-100 RVIGAKKDQYF
+100 RVIGAKKDTYF

-148 ATAPDSQ
+148 ATAPDSH
-155 RLKLL
+155 RIKLL

-171 RREESKVILKETQ
+171 RREESKGILKETE

-194 RTIEDRLKTL
+194 RTIEERLATL

-213 YQKYDKMRRALEYTI
+213 YQKYDKMRRSLEYTI

-252 EQEQFRQQLQKAQ
+252 EQDKQRQGLQKAQ
-265 EAIKTLSKEMKD
+265 DAIKTATKDMKD
-277 VKSKLSQV
+277 IKQKLTQV
-285 KEEKDTFSMEQQQLL
+285 REERDTYNMEQQQLL
-300 KEKTK
+300 KEKTR
-305 LEFTIKDLADEV
+305 LELMIKDLSDEV

-324 ERAEKELQKLRA
+324 ERAEKELEKLRH
-336 TISQKEGELEAIKP
+336 TIAMKENELESIRPK
-350 QYEEM
+350 YEEM
-355 KGREDEAQHELSL
+355 KRREDAAQRELSL

-398 ELRSIERAMGEK
+398 ELRSIDRAMVEK
-410 KDQIRRLDEEIN
+410 TDQITKLEEEIE
-422 RDGERNKELEKR
+422 RDRRRTLDLEDKLKELSV
-434 LQAVKSKQDQI
+434 Q
-445 QRLED
+445 
-450 EIVRDTERVSQ
+450 TES
-461 LSKKVEELSAD
+461 
-472 TENYRQSIDE
+472 YRGNIDE
-482 HNKVFYDMKKRKD
+482 YNKVFYEMKKRKD
-495 QLQSERNEYWRKEN
+495 QLQSERN
-509 NLQQNVSSLK
+509 
-519 EELSRADHSLRS
+519 
-531 MAGKP
+531 
-536 ILNGRDSV
+536 V

-550 FRERGGHLGEI
+550 FRDRGGHLAEI
-561 AGHYYGLLIENFEC
+561 VPQYFGLLIENFEC

-587 GNKLFHHIVESDKI
+587 GSRLFHHIVESDRV

-617 VTFMPLNRLTVKEID
+617 VTFMPLNRLTVKDID
-632 YPQTNDAIP
+632 YPHTNDAIP

-647 YSDRYLKA
+647 YSERYNKA
-655 LKYIFGRTLICRNL
+655 LRYIFGRTLICRNL
-669 EVATHLARSTRLDCV
+669 EVATNLARSTKLDCV

-699 GYFNTSRSRL
+699 GYFNSSRSRL
-709 EIQKTR
+709 EMQKNR
-715 SELRDQITSAET
+715 SELQDQINNAET
-727 ELRTLQDTLRD
+727 ELRQLQSTLRN
-738 TEQEINKIVSEMQRT
+738 TEQEINKIVGEMQKT

-766 VKTDIRLMKEEQSG
+766 VKSDIRLMKEEQQN
-780 LERTKQPKERSL
+780 LERSKQPKERSL
-792 TQLKANLE
+792 AQLKANLE
-800 AMMATKEGLESELHQ
+800 AMQATKEGLESELHQ
-815 ELMAT
+815 DLLAT

-833 DDIRKLTQENKEAFT
+833 DDIRRLTQENKEAFT

-863 LTNNLHRRKDELMQ
+863 LTNNLNRRKDELMQ
-877 ALQEISVEDRKR
+877 ALQEISVEDRKM
-889 QLDHSQSEIQRV
+889 QLDHSQSEIVRV
-901 DSRIDEVTN
+901 DARVIEVSELF
-910 QYKDVEKRVSDHQKK
+910 KEVDKKVSEAQKK
-925 EKTLKSELEK
+925 DKMMKAELEK
-935 AKVKEKEVMERMEE
+935 YKLKEKEIMEQMED
-949 DAKDLEKMASK
+949 DAKDLEKMASR
-960 QTLLH
+960 QNLLH

-982 FEAFDKYQNIATKQL
+982 SDAFDKYQTLQTKQL
-997 FRKLEGSN
+997 FKKLETAN

-1028 KEKLVMRKEEL
+1028 KEKLVARKEEI
-1039 DRGYD
+1039 DRGYE
-1044 KIKELMSV
+1044 KIKELMQV

-1067 VSKYFSEVFR
+1067 VSKYFSEVFK
-1077 KLAPQGHAQLVMK
+1077 KLVPQGHAQLVMK
-1090 SDNDD
+1090 TDCDD
-1095 ESEQEE
+1095 EGETEE
-1101 QGTVDNFTGVG
+1101 QQGTTDNFTGVG

-1133 QKSLVALALIFAIQ
+1133 QKSLVALGLIFAIQ

-1166 QHRKAV
+1166 SHRKGV
-1172 ADMIHELSR
+1172 ADIIHELS
-1181 DAQFITTTFRPEL
+1181 DGAQFITTTFRPEL

-1214 CVAREEAYDFVED
+1214 CVSREEAYDFVED
-1227 DQTHG
+1227 DTTHI

>member
-13 SYREQTIID
+13 SYREQTVIE

-44 AIQFVLSDEFNH
+44 AIQFVLSDEFSH

-75 SAFVEIIFDNADGR
+75 SAFVEIIFDNVDGR
-89 IPIDKNEVYLR
+89 IPIDKNEVCLR

-171 RREESKVILKETQ
+171 RREESKVILKETE

-194 RTIEDRLKTL
+194 RTIEDRLQTL

-240 DDMENQRKNSGA
+240 EDMDNQRKNSGA
-252 EQEQFRQQLQKAQ
+252 EQEKFRQQLQKAQ
-265 EAIKTLSKEMKD
+265 ESIKTFSKEMKD
-277 VKSKLSQV
+277 VKSKVSQV
-285 KEEKDTFSMEQQQLL
+285 KEERDTYNMEQQQLL
-300 KEKTK
+300 KEKNK

-317 QGDNKSK
+317 LGDNKSK
-324 ERAEKELQKLRA
+324 ERAEKELQKLRT

-355 KGREDEAQHELSL
+355 KSREDEAQRELSL

-410 KDQIRRLDEEIN
+410 KDQIRRLDEEIK
-422 RDGERNKELEKR
+422 RDGERNKELEKH
-434 LQAVKSKQDQI
+434 LQ
-445 QRLED
+445 
-450 EIVRDTERVSQ
+450 
-461 LSKKVEELSAD
+461 ELSTD
-472 TENYRQSIDE
+472 TDNYRQSIDE
-482 HNKVFYDMKKRKD
+482 HNKVFYEMKKRKD
-495 QLQSERNEYWRKEN
+495 QLQSERNELWRKEN

-519 EELSRADHSLRS
+519 EELSRADQSLRS

-550 FRERGGHLGEI
+550 FRDRGGHLGEI
-561 AGHYYGLLIENFEC
+561 ATQYYGLLIENFEC

-617 VTFMPLNRLTVKEID
+617 VTFMPLNRLTVKDID

-647 YSDRYLKA
+647 YSDRYHKA

-715 SELRDQITSAET
+715 SELRDQITTAET
-727 ELRTLQDTLRD
+727 ELRTLQDTLRN
-738 TEQEINKIVSEMQRT
+738 TEQEINKIVSEMQKT

-766 VKTDIRLMKEEQSG
+766 VKTDIRLMKEELSS

-792 TQLKANLE
+792 SQLKANLE

-815 ELMAT
+815 DLMAT

-833 DDIRKLTQENKEAFT
+833 DDIRRLTQENKEAFT

-889 QLDHSQSEIQRV
+889 HLEHSQSEIQRV
-901 DSRIDEVTN
+901 DSRIDEVAV
-910 QYKDVEKRVSDHQKK
+910 QYKEVEKKLVEHQKK
-925 EKTLKSELEK
+925 EKSLKSELEK
-935 AKVKEKEVMERMEE
+935 MKNKEKEVMERMEE

-960 QTLLH
+960 QNLLH
-965 QKIDECTKKIR
+965 QKIDECTKKIC

-982 FEAFDKYQNIATKQL
+982 SEAFDKYQNLPTKQL
-997 FRKLEGSN
+997 FKKLEGAN
-1005 MELKKYSH
+1005 VELKKYSH

-1028 KEKLVMRKEEL
+1028 KEKLMARKEEL

-1044 KIKELMSV
+1044 KIKELMNV
-1052 LEQRKYEAIQFTFKQ
+1052 LEHRKYEAIQFTFKQ
-1067 VSKYFSEVFR
+1067 VSKYFSEVFK

-1090 SDNDD
+1090 TDREE
-1095 ESEQEE
+1095 ESEHEE

-1133 QKSLVALALIFAIQ
+1133 QKSLVALGLIFAIQ

-1172 ADMIHELSR
+1172 ADMIHELSS

-1227 DQTHG
+1227 DTTHG

>member
-13 SYREQTIID
+13 SYREQTVID

-44 AIQFVLSDEFNH
+44 AIQFVLSDEFSH

-75 SAFVEIIFDNADGR
+75 SAFVEIIFDNQDGR
-89 IPIDKNEVYLR
+89 IPIDKNEVCLR

-148 ATAPDSQ
+148 ATAPDSH

-171 RREESKVILKETQ
+171 RREESKEILRETE

-252 EQEQFRQQLQKAQ
+252 EQEKLRQQLQKAQ
-265 EAIKTLSKEMKD
+265 DAIKTSSKEMKD
-277 VKSKLSQV
+277 IKQKLGQV
-285 KEEKDTFSMEQQQLL
+285 KEERDTYNMEQQQLL

-324 ERAEKELQKLRA
+324 ERAEKELQKLRS
-336 TISQKEGELEAIKP
+336 TISQKEAELEAIRP

-355 KGREDEAQHELSL
+355 KAREDEAQRELSL

-398 ELRSIERAMGEK
+398 ELRSIERAMSEK

-434 LQAVKSKQDQI
+434 LQDNSLENQKIWEQVRLTGDSLC
-445 QRLED
+445 QREACL
-450 EIVRDTERVSQ
+450 RSCYYTRS
-461 LSKKVEELSAD
+461 
-472 TENYRQSIDE
+472 E
-482 HNKVFYDMKKRKD
+482 H
-495 QLQSERNEYWRKEN
+495 WRKEN
-509 NLQQNVSSLK
+509 NLQQNVSTLK
-519 EELSRADHSLRS
+519 EELSRADQSLRS

-561 AGHYYGLLIENFEC
+561 ATQYYGLLIENFEC

-617 VTFMPLNRLTVKEID
+617 VTFMPLNRLTVKDID

-709 EIQKTR
+709 EIQKAR

-727 ELRTLQDTLRD
+727 ELRTLQDTLRN
-738 TEQEINKIVSEMQRT
+738 TEQEINKIVSEMQKT

-766 VKTDIRLMKEEQSG
+766 VKTDIRLMKEELSG

-792 TQLKANLE
+792 SQLKANLE

-815 ELMAT
+815 DLMAT
-820 LSVQDQH
+820 LSVQDQR

-833 DDIRKLTQENKEAFT
+833 DDIRRLTQENKEAFT

-863 LTNNLHRRKDELMQ
+863 LTNNLHRRKDELVQ

-889 QLDHSQSEIQRV
+889 QLEHSQSEIQRV
-901 DSRIDEVTN
+901 DSRIEEVAV
-910 QYKDVEKRVSDHQKK
+910 QFKEVEKKVGEHQKK
-925 EKTLKSELEK
+925 EKSLKAELEK
-935 AKVKEKEVMERMEE
+935 LKLKEKEVMERMEE

-960 QTLLH
+960 QNLLH

-982 FEAFDKYQNIATKQL
+982 SDAFDKYQNLATKQL
-997 FRKLEGSN
+997 FKKLETAN
-1005 MELKKYSH
+1005 TELKKYSH

-1028 KEKLVMRKEEL
+1028 KEKLVSRKEEL

-1052 LEQRKYEAIQFTFKQ
+1052 LEHRKYEAIQFTFKQ
-1067 VSKYFSEVFR
+1067 VSKYFSEVFK

-1090 SDNDD
+1090 SDQDE

-1172 ADMIHELSR
+1172 ADMIHELSK

-1214 CVAREEAYDFVED
+1214 CVSREEAYDFVED

>member
-13 SYREQTIID
+13 SYREQTVID

-44 AIQFVLSDEFNH
+44 AIQFVLSDEFSH

-75 SAFVEIIFDNADGR
+75 SAFVEIIFDNQDGR
-89 IPIDKNEVYLR
+89 IPIDKNEVCLR

-148 ATAPDSQ
+148 ATAPDSH

-171 RREESKVILKETQ
+171 RREESKEILRETE

-252 EQEQFRQQLQKAQ
+252 EQEKLRQQLQKAQ
-265 EAIKTLSKEMKD
+265 DAIKTSSKEMKD
-277 VKSKLSQV
+277 IKQKLGQV
-285 KEEKDTFSMEQQQLL
+285 KEERDTFNMEQQQLL

-324 ERAEKELQKLRA
+324 ERAEKELQKLRS
-336 TISQKEGELEAIKP
+336 TISQKEAELEAIRP

-355 KGREDEAQHELSL
+355 KAREDEAQRELSL

-398 ELRSIERAMGEK
+398 ELRS
-410 KDQIRRLDEEIN
+410 L
-422 RDGERNKELEKR
+422 NK
-434 LQAVKSKQDQI
+434 AVKSKQDQI

-450 EIVRDTERVSQ
+450 EISRDSERRVQ
-461 LSKKVEELSAD
+461 LDKKVEELSAD
-472 TENYRQSIDE
+472 TEDYRQSIDE
-482 HNKVFYDMKKRKD
+482 HNKVFYEMKKRKD
-495 QLQSERNEYWRKEN
+495 QLQSERNEHWRKEN
-509 NLQQNVSSLK
+509 NLQQNVSTLK
-519 EELSRADHSLRS
+519 EELSRADQSLRS

-561 AGHYYGLLIENFEC
+561 ATQYYGLLIENFEC

-617 VTFMPLNRLTVKEID
+617 VTFMPLNRLTVKDID

-709 EIQKTR
+709 EIQKAR

-727 ELRTLQDTLRD
+727 ELRTLQDTLRN
-738 TEQEINKIVSEMQRT
+738 TEQEINKIVSEMQKT
-753 EIKNSKAKNLFEK
+753 EIKNSK
-766 VKTDIRLMKEEQSG
+766 
-780 LERTKQPKERSL
+780 
-792 TQLKANLE
+792 
-800 AMMATKEGLESELHQ
+800 
-815 ELMAT
+815 
-820 LSVQDQH
+820 
-827 EVDQLN
+827 
-833 DDIRKLTQENKEAFT
+833 
-848 RRMKLEADKNKLENL
+848 
-863 LTNNLHRRKDELMQ
+863 

-889 QLDHSQSEIQRV
+889 QLEHSQSEIQRV
-901 DSRIDEVTN
+901 DSRIEEVAV
-910 QYKDVEKRVSDHQKK
+910 QFKEVEKKVVEHQKK
-925 EKTLKSELEK
+925 EKSLKAELEK
-935 AKVKEKEVMERMEE
+935 LKLKEKEVMERMEE

-960 QTLLH
+960 QNLLH

-982 FEAFDKYQNIATKQL
+982 SDAFDKYQNLATKQL
-997 FRKLEGSN
+997 FKKLETAN
-1005 MELKKYSH
+1005 TELKKYSH

-1028 KEKLVMRKEEL
+1028 KEKLVSRKEEL

-1052 LEQRKYEAIQFTFKQ
+1052 LEHRKYEAIQFTFKQ
-1067 VSKYFSEVFR
+1067 VSKYFSEVFK

-1090 SDNDD
+1090 SDQDE

-1172 ADMIHELSR
+1172 ADMIHELSK

-1214 CVAREEAYDFVED
+1214 CVSREEAYDFVED